1 MIILK
6 NKTYNDLMLRLDKSE
21 SDLKKQI
28 EKTDNVQSEFDIYKE
43 SIKENL
49 NYLEDNLD
57 KEQVENSKLVV
68 ELKEKTDFI
77 SSLNERVQKAEFEK
91 EQMIYNLMTLN
102 KNCDDYELKI
112 KELESKL
119 SRKGL
124 GVKGKKK
131 NNGAFPYDYNTEIHK
146 KS

>member
-6 NKTYNDLMLRLDKSE
+6 NKTYKDLILKIRKLE

-28 EKTDNVQSEFDIYKE
+28 EKANNIQKDFNDEIEKYATKLVDEEMRN
-43 SIKENL
+43 IKIQA
-49 NYLEDNLD
+49 NLD
-57 KEQVENSKLVV
+57 DQ
-68 ELKEKTDFI
+68 TDFI
-77 SSLNERVQKAEFEK
+77 SSLNERVQKAEDA
-91 EQMIYNLMTLN
+91 YNKLDMAYDSQI
-102 KNCDDYELKI
+102 KIACSKIDELKQ
-112 KELESKL
+112 KL

-131 NNGAFPYDYNTEIHK
+131 NNGTFPYDYNTEIHK